1 MKTSILLFG
10 ICLTALISTAGIMAA
25 DVTVRSTIESKGMV
39 GLMNMAGTQE
49 VMVSGDM
56 KKDAT
61 SLKMT
66 NKVAKFLGGGKP
78 QDKIEIIRVDKELFW
93 DINVKDKKYTE
104 KTFAEVK
111 AEMEKA
117 LADAQKEKDENLK
130 KHPEDTVQFKM
141 DVKVEKTGK
150 TQQIIGYTAHE
161 TVVTVNAYGEDK
173 ESGEKGTFTIVF
185 DLWVAKDVPG
195 MEAMTAFDQA
205 YAQKFG
211 LSGQGQD
218 AVNSALISYGIDPE
232 EMYDKMGDL
241 EGMPLMTVVTTSA
254 SGSATASAEGKDD
267 KAKEEQVESSDNE
280 ESSTA
285 AKALGGLFG
294 KKKDK
299 DKDKAKKGDSSE
311 TPYLFKF
318 TSTVTEVS
326 TSAIAASEFEVPAG
340 FKKQ

>member
-1 MKTSILLFG
+1 MKASILG
-10 ICLTALISTAGIMAA
+10 IFLAALLLAASIMAA
-25 DVTVRSTIESKGMV
+25 DVTIRSTIESKGMV

-49 VMVSGDM
+49 IMVSGEM

-66 NKVAKFLGGGKP
+66 SKVAKFLGGGKP
-78 QDKIEIIRVDKELFW
+78 QDRIEITRVDKELFW

-117 LADAQKEKDENLK
+117 LADAQKEREEDRQ
-130 KHPEDTVQFKM
+130 KHPEDTVEFKM

-161 TVVTVNAYGEDK
+161 TVVTATAYGEDK
-173 ESGEKGTFTIVF
+173 ETGEKGTFTIVF

-195 MEAMTAFDQA
+195 TEAMTAFDKA
-205 YAQKFG
+205 YASKFG

-218 AVNSALISYGIDPE
+218 AVDNALRSYGIDPAT
-232 EMYDKMGDL
+232 MYDKMGDL
-241 EGMPLMTVVTTSA
+241 EGMPLMSVVTTSA
-254 SGSATASAEGKDD
+254 TGSATASAESKDEE
-267 KAKEEQVESSDNE
+267 AKEEQAEVSEDE
-280 ESSTA
+280 GSSTA
-285 AKALGGLFG
+285 AKAIGGLFG

-299 DKDKAKKGDSSE
+299 NKEKEKKGAEAGE

-326 TSAIAASEFEVPAG
+326 TSAIAAGEFEVPAG

>member
-1 MKTSILLFG
+1 MKTSVLG
-10 ICLTALISTAGIMAA
+10 ICLAVLLLAATAMAA

-39 GLMNMAGTQE
+39 GIMNMAGTQE
-49 VMVSGDM
+49 VMVSGEM
-56 KKDAT
+56 QKQAT

-78 QDKIEIIRVDKELFW
+78 QDKIEITRVDKELFW
-93 DINVKDKKYTE
+93 DIDVKDKKYTE
-104 KTFAEVK
+104 QTFAE
-111 AEMEKA
+111 ARTEMEKA
-117 LADAQKEKDENLK
+117 LAEAQKEKDENLK

-150 TQQIIGYTAHE
+150 TQQIIGYTANE
-161 TVVTVNAYGEDK
+161 TIVTVTTYGEDK

-185 DLWVAKDVPG
+185 DFWVAKDVPG
-195 MEAMTAFDQA
+195 TEAMTAFNIA

-211 LSGQGQD
+211 LTVQGQET
-218 AVNSALISYGIDPE
+218 VNSALMSYGIDPE

-241 EGMPLMTVVTTSA
+241 EGMPLLTVVTTMA
-254 SGSATASAEGKDD
+254 SGAAKAPAEGKDD
-267 KAKEEQVESSDNE
+267 KAKEETAEKSEDD

-299 DKDKAKKGDSSE
+299 DKDKDKKSDSSE